1 MLKVIHQSMK
11 DVESE
16 KVLPVYNLPVK
27 PLETGYQQDQHIS
40 HHGHYMNRDR
50 WFALDIFILIVL
62 LINKFYV

>member
-11 DVESE
+11 DVERG

-50 WFALDIFILIVL
+50 
-62 LINKFYV
+62 